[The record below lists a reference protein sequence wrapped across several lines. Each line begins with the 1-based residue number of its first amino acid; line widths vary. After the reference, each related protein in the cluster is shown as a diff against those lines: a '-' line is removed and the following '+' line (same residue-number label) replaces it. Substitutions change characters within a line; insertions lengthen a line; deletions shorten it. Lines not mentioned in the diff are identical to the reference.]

1 MIKKSK
7 RGFIVSW
14 YALFV
19 ETGKENV
26 VEKILT
32 NHFDQHVFRCL
43 VPKKIV
49 SEKKNGVS
57 YDSIKT
63 LFPGYIFIQ
72 TNIISTIYYDLMSI
86 PMTYYMVN
94 CGKYKNDN
102 CQTYYS
108 EIPEED
114 MNWILQITDKEGLLS
129 YSDVII
135 EDRQVQVITG
145 PLQGMEA
152 FIKKID
158 KRKKRAKI
166 EIELLGEI
174 KTLDVGINILSR

>member
-1 MIKKSK
+1 M
-7 RGFIVSW
+7 GW

-32 NHFDQHVFRCL
+32 NHFNQHVSRCF

-49 SEKKNGVS
+49 SERKNGVV
-57 YDSIKT
+57 YDAIKT

-72 TNIISTIYYDLMSI
+72 TNITSKIYYDLISI
-86 PMTYYMVN
+86 PKTYYMVN
-94 CGKYKNDN
+94 CGKHKNDDY
-102 CQTYYS
+102 QTYYS

-114 MNWILQITDKEGLLS
+114 MNWILQITNKEGILS

-135 EDRQVQVITG
+135 QDKQIQVITG
-145 PLQGMEA
+145 PLKGMEA
-152 FIKKID
+152 LVKKID
-158 KRKKRAKI
+158 KRKGRAKI
-166 EIELLGEI
+166 EIDLLGEL
-174 KTLDVGINILSR
+174 KTLYVGINILNK

>member
-1 MIKKSK
+1 M
-7 RGFIVSW
+7 SW

-32 NHFDQHVFRCL
+32 NHFNQHVFRCL

-72 TNIISTIYYDLMSI
+72 TNITSTIYYDLMSI

-94 CGKYKNDN
+94 CGKYKNDS
-102 CQTYYS
+102 CLTYYS